1 MRHEVPGW
9 LNHAVIYQIYPQSFS
24 DSNGDGIGDLQGIVD
39 RLNYIESLGVDAIW
53 LNPFF
58 VSPFNDAGYDVADYY
73 QVAPRYGTNE
83 DFKSLCDV
91 AHERGI
97 KVIFDLVIG
106 HCSWENEWFMASG
119 QEDRNTYS
127 DWFIWTNS
135 VWAPAPQGL
144 EVIRG
149 YLPRMGGY
157 VTNFYVSQPA
167 FNFGFAVPDPHY
179 PWQQPMDAEGPMAV
193 RAEVKKII
201 AHWFDLGADG
211 FRADMALSLVKGDP
225 DGRFSAKVWQDI
237 NGWVQKEYPE
247 AVCIAEG
254 GNPAIAI
261 GQGLFHIDFCLPWR
275 MPSYNSLFRKDASN
289 EGGSVPGTDVFGFSV
304 FDESGHGNIQEFMTD
319 FERHYADVKETGF
332 ISIPVGNHDFHPR
345 ISSGRDEAGI
355 LQAFLFSFTMPG
367 VPTLYYGDEIGMR
380 TLEGLP
386 SKEGSYDR
394 SGIRTP
400 MQWDSSANAGF
411 SSAEAEQLY
420 FPIDPEEDR
429 STVQKAET
437 DPNSLLNHIRALI
450 RVKRETP
457 SLAGDADFKVLYAE
471 RGKFPIVYER
481 SKGGVCCLVAI
492 NPCGFPVTVDVDWE
506 AEGVVCLF
514 GQADATERLDNHL
527 LRIRLHPAS
536 GGIYR
541 KT

>member
-39 RLNYIESLGVDAIW
+39 RLDYIESLGANAIW

-58 VSPFNDAGYDVADYY
+58 VSTFNDAGYDVADYY
-73 QVAPRYGTNE
+73 QVALRYGTND
-83 DFKSLCDV
+83 DFKSLCDA
-91 AHERGI
+91 AHDRGI

-119 QEDRNTYS
+119 QEERNKYS

-135 VWAPAPQGL
+135 VWSPAPQGL

-167 FNFGFAVPDPHY
+167 FNFGFAVPDPRRS
-179 PWQQPMDAEGPMAV
+179 WQQPMDAEGPMAV
-193 RAEVKKII
+193 RGEVKKII

-225 DGRFSAKVWQDI
+225 DGRFTAKVWQDI

-289 EGGSVPGTDVFGFSV
+289 EGGSVKGMDAFGFSV
-304 FDESGHGNIQEFMTD
+304 FDESGHGNIQEFMSD

-345 ISSGRDEAGI
+345 ISKGRDEAGI
-355 LQAFLFSFTMPG
+355 LQAVLFSFTMPG
-367 VPTLYYGDEIGMR
+367 VPTLYYGDEIGMK

-400 MQWDSSANAGF
+400 MQWDSSVNAGF
-411 SSAEAEQLY
+411 SSAEAEHLY
-420 FPIDPEEDR
+420 FPIDADEERPTVEKQDR
-429 STVQKAET
+429 KT
-437 DPNSLLNHIRALI
+437 DSLLHQLKSLIELKRDYEALA
-450 RVKRETP
+450 
-457 SLAGDADFKVLYAE
+457 SDAGFKVLYAV

-481 SKGGVCCLVAI
+481 SKGGECCLVAI
-492 NPCGFPVTVDVDWE
+492 NPTGREVAVEIRWE
-506 AEGVVCLF
+506 SLNMKCLF
-514 GQADATERLDNHL
+514 GQVDALERMNDQTWK
-527 LRIRLHPAS
+527 IRLTPVS

-541 KT
+541 KI